1 MVPCNPNLHELLGA
15 ARLARPDQ
23 GSCKATGPTVAFT
36 YHMSR
41 PEPAH
46 DIPTV
51 CLSSFQHS
59 GSQKRKAQLTCD
71 RLPEAVAYSHPRL
84 KHAAASCR
92 PTPSS
97 DSAVSSTL
105 ELAQSRLFLQGTT
118 PTSAFERPVLAYHGE
133 HPDDSPKRLLGKDFV
148 RPCTYC
154 RVTSMIKF
162 SCMLPPGVHGSPS
175 MLLPISLAMQ
185 REWLNQGLPTQCPPP
200 LLPRPSPPHLQ
211 PGAATKASCA
221 LQERRVLAA
230 APLQCSAHTVQRSQA
245 QIIDGLQA
253 CSYSS
258 HLQQHCHQNAAALLQ
273 SQQMQTLLQP
283 VRAAEHEQARPAV
296 SPDSVYAKPLTAA
309 LSLSTRGWSQGA
321 EQAAQ
326 LSMQQPCNQQTG
338 SLQHGYALPSAG
350 CAAEPSPDASAGCP
364 YELSWWEAAQ
374 KAQHGAQSDS
384 GHLHKAVHHRAS
396 DRAGIQ
402 ECFWPTQPHA
412 RTHLQHPGVVD
423 GHSVS
428 WTTGCA
434 ESEQTHHSHKA
445 AVVTTMCPLP
455 VTGQVSQG
463 AAPDSVAEDLHSQQ
477 QLQQQQDYID
487 AWVQHQQRQLSV
499 FLQQQALLQHQ
510 QQGLAQH
517 PALACRTAAQ
527 LQRSSGNFQ
536 LSQVPHMADTK
547 LQQLD
552 ATSFQE
558 RHHNCSSNSS
568 AASMLR
574 QCSVGGA
581 VCNLFPQPESDPS
594 GNTGS
599 HFAAPAPRRAASA
612 ACGAHDL
619 TATASRAAAAIDM
632 QQSSVTH
639 PHPCNTSAHVAYTQS
654 SVTSH
659 PIAWKCSRPADPQL
673 QLQQTVAHSKPLLP
687 AHSFALDCSRSAVLH
702 PQLQQGLPYAGQ
714 QRVHAGHT
722 SQSAGMPWGP
732 SMMIVELIGKCA
744 CMLDL
749 EQIDTVKLTIHLYGR
764 IRSQVTSRKVVVEG
778 RVVGMPLLLAGCLWI
793 ASKLEEGRKRI
804 PSTTKM
810 AALASTDRDLIA
822 AVEVHLM
829 DLLSWQPLFG
839 WHSP

>member
-118 PTSAFERPVLAYHGE
+118 PTSAFERPVLAYHG
-133 HPDDSPKRLLGKDFV
+133 G
-148 RPCTYC
+148 
-154 RVTSMIKF
+154 
-162 SCMLPPGVHGSPS
+162 
-175 MLLPISLAMQ
+175 
-185 REWLNQGLPTQCPPP
+185 
-200 LLPRPSPPHLQ
+200 
-211 PGAATKASCA
+211 
-221 LQERRVLAA
+221 
-230 APLQCSAHTVQRSQA
+230 
-245 QIIDGLQA
+245 GLQKRPRTA
-253 CSYSS
+253 DVPASR
-258 HLQQHCHQNAAALLQ
+258 QVQHW
-273 SQQMQTLLQP
+273 TP
-283 VRAAEHEQARPAV
+283 VDA
-296 SPDSVYAKPLTAA
+296 AKP
-309 LSLSTRGWSQGA
+309 
-321 EQAAQ
+321 
-326 LSMQQPCNQQTG
+326 QQPC
-338 SLQHGYALPSAG
+338 
-350 CAAEPSPDASAGCP
+350 ASA
-364 YELSWWEAAQ
+364 AA
-374 KAQHGAQSDS
+374 DS
-384 GHLHKAVHHRAS
+384 SA
-396 DRAGIQ
+396 
-402 ECFWPTQPHA
+402 
-412 RTHLQHPGVVD
+412 
-423 GHSVS
+423 
-428 WTTGCA
+428 
-434 ESEQTHHSHKA
+434 
-445 AVVTTMCPLP
+445 PL
-455 VTGQVSQG
+455 
-463 AAPDSVAEDLHSQQ
+463 E
-477 QLQQQQDYID
+477 
-487 AWVQHQQRQLSV
+487 
-499 FLQQQALLQHQ
+499 HQ